1 MNLSSKLFV
10 LLILVGFAYYYFKYI
25 RKPNLKLDEI
35 EIESIDGQKIDIQN
49 YVGKPLIVNFWSS
62 WCGPCLKELPHFKQI
77 NKRYGGDVTF
87 LLISE
92 ENPEK
97 IIPFKNSFDFEFVLS
112 SKSFN
117 SYGVNTWPTTYFYDS
132 DGLLK
137 DKVNGSLTLKD
148 LEKKISKIMPSSS
161 SSKDLKLPQQ

>member
-10 LLILVGFAYYYFKYI
+10 PLILVGFAYYYFKYI

-49 YVGKPLIVNFWSS
+49 YVGKPLIVNFWAS

-77 NKRYGGDVTF
+77 NKKYGGDVTF

-97 IIPFKNSFDFEFVLS
+97 IIPFKNFFDFEFVLS

-148 LEKKISKIMPSSS
+148 LEKKISKIMPSSF
-161 SSKDLKLPQQ
+161 SKDLKLPQQ

>member
-1 MNLSSKLFV
+1 MNLLSKLFV
-10 LLILVGFAYYYFKYI
+10 PLILVGFAYYYFKYI

-49 YVGKPLIVNFWSS
+49 YVGKPLIVNFWAS

-161 SSKDLKLPQQ
+161 KDLKLPQQ

>member
-10 LLILVGFAYYYFKYI
+10 PLILVGFAYYYFKYI

-49 YVGKPLIVNFWSS
+49 YVGKPLIVNFWAS

-77 NKRYGGDVTF
+77 NKKYGGDVTF

-148 LEKKISKIMPSSS
+148 LEKKISKIMPSC
-161 SSKDLKLPQQ
+161 SSKDLKLPQ